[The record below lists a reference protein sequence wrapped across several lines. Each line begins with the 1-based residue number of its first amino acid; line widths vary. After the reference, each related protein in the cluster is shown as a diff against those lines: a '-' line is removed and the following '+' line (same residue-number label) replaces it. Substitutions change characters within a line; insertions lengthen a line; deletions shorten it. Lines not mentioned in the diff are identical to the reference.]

1 MVKAMED
8 EKARLRN
15 YGVQYNLDVAEHKRM
30 LYKKFGNKRSK
41 ISLILEE
48 GEFPVQVNKIHR
60 LQRV

>member
-1 MVKAMED
+1 M
-8 EKARLRN
+8 
-15 YGVQYNLDVAEHKRM
+15 QSYNLDVAEHKGI

-48 GEFPVQVNKIHR
+48 GEFQVQVNEIYR

>member
-1 MVKAMED
+1 MVKAMKD

-15 YGVQYNLDVAEHKRM
+15 YGVQYNLDITEHKWM